1 MSNTNKK
8 KILYVVTQAE
18 MGGAQRYIYDLA
30 TSLEAQNYDISVAI
44 GQSHDKSLINE
55 LSQKNISIYQIKH
68 LVRQISP
75 LNDILAVFELR
86 KLYKKVKPDVIH
98 LNSSKAGVI
107 GSLANHAIA
116 KISYNVIY
124 TAHGWVFNEPMSKIK
139 KWLYWSLEKITSRPK
154 DKIICVSEFDYQT
167 ALKYKIAKAKKLV
180 AIHNGVD
187 TDLMV
192 FLERE
197 KAGQEL
203 FKNYKLADFAPTP
216 PSPPSGSGGK
226 ITNYHPDN
234 GGKINDST
242 SNGGKKIIV
251 GTIAN
256 FYKTK
261 GLSYFVQAI
270 KELNDENIVAVVIGD
285 GDLRPE
291 LEVLID
297 QFNLNNKFILLGKR
311 ENASKYLKSFDI
323 YISSSV
329 KEGFPYSILEAMS
342 AKLPI
347 VATGVGGVPEM
358 IEDNKNGLLIET
370 KNYKILAEKIRY
382 LIDNKTVAQTLGEQA
397 GKDVKEKFSKNKM
410 IRETFELYL

>member
-1 MSNTNKK
+1 MEKR
-8 KILYVVTQAE
+8 KILYVITQAE
-18 MGGAQRYIYDLA
+18 VGGAQRYIYDLA
-30 TSLEAQNYDISVAI
+30 TSLEAKNYDISVAI
-44 GQSHDKSLINE
+44 GESHGKSLINE
-55 LSQKNISIYQIKH
+55 LGQKNIPIYQIKH

-86 KLYKKVKPDVIH
+86 KLYKQVKPDIIH

-107 GSLANHAIA
+107 GSLANHAIT
-116 KISYNVIY
+116 KISYHVIY

-167 ALKYKIAKAKKLV
+167 ALKYKIAQAKKLV

-192 FLERE
+192 FLEKE

-203 FKNYKLADFAPTP
+203 FKNYKLADFTPTP

-226 ITNYHPDN
+226 ITNYHTGS
-234 GGKINDST
+234 GGKINYST
-242 SNGGKKIIV
+242 SNGEKKIIV

-261 GLSYFVQAI
+261 GLEYFIEAI
-270 KELNDENIVAVVIGD
+270 KELGDRNIVAVVIGD

-297 QFNLNNKFILLGKR
+297 QFNLKNKFILLGKR
-311 ENASKYLKSFDI
+311 ENASKYLKAFDI

-347 VATGVGGVPEM
+347 IATSVGGVPEM
-358 IEDNKNGLLIET
+358 IFDQKNGLLIEA

-382 LIDNKTVAQTLGEQA
+382 LIDNQPIAQKFGEQA
-397 GKDVKEKFSKNKM
+397 EKDVKEKFSKEKM
-410 IRETFELYL
+410 IKETFELYL